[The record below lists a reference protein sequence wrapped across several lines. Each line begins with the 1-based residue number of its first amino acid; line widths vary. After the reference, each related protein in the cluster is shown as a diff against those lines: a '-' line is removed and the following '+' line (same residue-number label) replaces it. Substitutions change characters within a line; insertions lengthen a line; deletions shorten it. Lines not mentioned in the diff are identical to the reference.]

1 MKRLHLILLPL
12 LLLIIS
18 VPLRS
23 QEPTPRQHIE
33 ADSVIAEAMKY
44 LGTPYKWGGKT
55 PKGFDCAGF
64 VRYIYGKFGVLLPP
78 SAAPQYKM
86 GIAVNK
92 EELAIGD
99 LVFFGG
105 RHKSKIIGHVGIVTD
120 VHDGEFVFIH
130 SATSTGITLTSST
143 EPYYKKRYIGACRI
157 IGGEE
162 APATDTILSP
172 MP

>member
-1 MKRLHLILLPL
+1 MRTCHIIVLT
-12 LLLIIS
+12 LLLIAPS

-23 QEPTPRQHIE
+23 QEAEAPRCIE
-33 ADSVIAEAMKY
+33 ADSVIAESMKY
-44 LGTPYKWGGKT
+44 LGLPYKWGGKT

-64 VRYIYGKFGVLLPP
+64 TRYIYGKFGVQLPP

-86 GIAVNK
+86 GIAVSK

-162 APATDTILSP
+162 VPATDTISSP
-172 MP
+172 RP

>member
-1 MKRLHLILLPL
+1 MKRLRLILLPI
-12 LLLIIS
+12 LLLIFS
-18 VPLRS
+18 APLRS
-23 QEPTPRQHIE
+23 QEPAPQQRIE

-64 VRYIYGKFGVLLPP
+64 VRYIYGKFGVQLPP

-86 GIAVNK
+86 GSAVDK